1 MSHRL
6 SIDTTGNKR
15 LRFEP
20 WMIRQA
26 IYIVASAVG
35 LAMVILGKADPQTV
49 TANVDKITGLLS
61 VLLIGGG
68 GLAAVNTRP
77 PQQPTLAED
86 HAADIAADA
95 AAMAVDNAVDTIRET
110 IRHSVDTS
118 VAKLPE
124 EIERRG
130 NEMLD
135 KLRAEVARRAR

>member
-6 SIDTTGNKR
+6 TIDTTGSKR

-68 GLAAVNTRP
+68 GLAAINTRP

-86 HAADIAADA
+86 HAADIAAA
-95 AAMAVDNAVDTIRET
+95 AAMAVDNAVDAIRET